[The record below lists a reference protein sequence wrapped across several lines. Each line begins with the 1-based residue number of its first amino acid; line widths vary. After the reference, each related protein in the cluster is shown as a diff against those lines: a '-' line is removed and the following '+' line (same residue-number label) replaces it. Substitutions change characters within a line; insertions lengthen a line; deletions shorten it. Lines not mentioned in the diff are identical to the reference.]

1 MQVFD
6 ENITKIISRL
16 SEYVDSQGLSF
27 NKIAQKIGVSNSY
40 FSKMVKSNGSLG
52 EDIIRKI
59 LLEYENVS
67 PDWLLTGSGP
77 MLRTES
83 RKTTEEA
90 PTSPDKYDK
99 LEKDMKKLTHDLS
112 KKCIDLTTTLAEQQT
127 RLTEIISSQ
136 QRIIEELTKKD

>member
-1 MQVFD
+1 VQVFD

-67 PDWLLTGSGP
+67 PDWLLTGDGP
-77 MLRTES
+77 MLRTEPK
-83 RKTTEEA
+83 KTTPGVCPA
-90 PTSPDKYDK
+90 PGKCDQ
-99 LEKDMKKLTHDLS
+99 LEKDIKKLTQDLS
-112 KKCIDLTTTLAEQQT
+112 KKCMDLTTALTDQQNK
-127 RLTEIISSQ
+127 LTEIIASQ
-136 QRIIEELTKKD
+136 QRLIEALTHKK